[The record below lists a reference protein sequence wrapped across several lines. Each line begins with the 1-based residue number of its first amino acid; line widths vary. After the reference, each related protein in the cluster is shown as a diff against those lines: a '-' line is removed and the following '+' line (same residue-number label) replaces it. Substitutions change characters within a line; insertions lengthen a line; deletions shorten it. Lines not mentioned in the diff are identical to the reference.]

1 MKKFEKIDLGL
12 KEAYEELFMNDE
24 ERKIN
29 RSPRVMDIEI
39 SQIDDFEDHPF
50 KVKDDEDMEKLMESI
65 ATYGVLTPV
74 IIREKGDRYEMVSG
88 HRRKH
93 ACERLGMETVPAVV
107 KELT

>member
-24 ERKIN
+24 ERIIN
-29 RSPRVMDIEI
+29 RSPRVLDIEI
-39 SQIDDFEDHPF
+39 SQIDDFEYHPF

-74 IIREKGDRYEMVSG
+74 IIRER
-88 HRRKH
+88 
-93 ACERLGMETVPAVV
+93 ETDMKWFPATEENTPV
-107 KELT
+107 KDWVWKQYLLW